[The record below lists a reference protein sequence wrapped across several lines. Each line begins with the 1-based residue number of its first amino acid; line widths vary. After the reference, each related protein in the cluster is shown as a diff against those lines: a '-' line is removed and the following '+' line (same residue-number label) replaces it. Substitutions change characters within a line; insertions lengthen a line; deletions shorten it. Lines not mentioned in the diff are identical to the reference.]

1 MRPDELQSLLRVGQF
16 RPFRM
21 HLTGGKT
28 ADVRHSELAVVEK
41 SVVWIHQPKQGPP
54 KTVGQDR
61 YIVVLLHIVWI
72 EFL

>member
-1 MRPDELQSLLRVGQF
+1 MRPDELQGLLRAGFF

-28 ADVRHSELAVVEK
+28 AEVRHPELAVVEK
-41 SVVWIHQPKQGPP
+41 SIVWIYLPKQGPP
-54 KTVGQDR
+54 KSIAQDHL
-61 YIVVLLHIVWI
+61 IVVLLHIVWI